1 MIELDEGVAVA
12 ATLGFSTRPAV
23 TPKSLGVAALAILA
37 TMTGSESSHPHAPR
51 PGAEVL
57 AEPMRSRWSP
67 TVFDPGQTLDA
78 SQIATLLEAA
88 RWAPSWG
95 NTQPWR
101 FLVAERGTPTHDVL
115 VAHLTR
121 GNASWVPRAAVVLL
135 GATQVA
141 PDETGEGADNPTY
154 AVHDLGQAAAHLTLQ
169 ARAMG
174 LHAHQ
179 FAGYDHAAVAAALG
193 VPPYVRLLTGI
204 AVGRPGDLALASERE
219 RSKHDRERVRREV
232 ATFAFAGR
240 WGEPWHPGS

>member
-1 MIELDEGVAVA
+1 
-12 ATLGFSTRPAV
+12 
-23 TPKSLGVAALAILA
+23 
-37 TMTGSESSHPHAPR
+37 MTAPSQPSGHAPM

-67 TVFDPGQTLDA
+67 TVFDPDHTLSAD
-78 SQIATLLEAA
+78 QIATLLEAA

-101 FLVAERGTPTHDVL
+101 FLVAERGTTTHDVL
-115 VAHLTR
+115 RTHLTR
-121 GNASWVPRAAVVLL
+121 GNSTWVPRASVVFL
-135 GATQVA
+135 GGTQVA
-141 PDETGEGADNPTY
+141 PDAEGEGADNPTY

-193 VPPYVRLLTGI
+193 VPDWVRLLTGI
-204 AVGRPGDLALASERE
+204 AVGVPGDPSIASERE
-219 RSKHDRERVRREV
+219 RGKHERERVRRPV
-232 ATFAFAGR
+232 AGFAFAGR
-240 WGEPWHPGS
+240 WGRPWEGAR